1 MEKLNTGELL
11 RQLSNLNTKEEL
23 EAWTDG
29 LQDQNLT
36 FPAYMQEKL
45 EERNM
50 RQATLIEAA
59 QLQRNYGYQILN
71 GVRNPGREKVVSLCL
86 ALHLTV
92 DEAQRALSLA
102 GVSRLYARNR
112 RDSILLF
119 ALQKELSVQETNELL
134 FELDEPVLD

>member
-102 GVSRLYARNR
+102 GVSRLYARSR